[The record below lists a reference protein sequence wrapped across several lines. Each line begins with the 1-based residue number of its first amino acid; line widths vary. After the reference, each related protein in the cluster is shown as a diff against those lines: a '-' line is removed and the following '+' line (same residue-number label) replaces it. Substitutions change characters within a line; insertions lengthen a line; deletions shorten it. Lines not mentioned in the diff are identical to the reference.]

1 MKLKCLGS
9 SSSGNCYILE
19 NDFEAL
25 VIEAG
30 IPFMTVKKAL
40 DFNINKIVGVLV
52 SHQHLDH
59 AKYSA
64 EYEKAGI
71 PVFRPYESDME
82 RQVRTYGEFVI
93 KSFPLVHDVP
103 CCGFLI
109 RHPETGKVLYARL
122 YSMLDL
128 DRVREY
134 MVEVHAQVPEF
145 RYGRY
150 MDHENFL
157 IALQSK
163 FIPNDDRERL
173 LRFTGT
179 VENGT
184 VAQYGD
190 DGVTQKATIK
200 TGIASKGEAIVPNPV
215 RLRPFRTFIEVE
227 QPESAF
233 VFRMR
238 QDGDD
243 GVECAIFEADGGAWK
258 NAAMKNIKEYLQFEL
273 SDLPQFTVIS

>member
-1 MKLKCLGS
+1 M
-9 SSSGNCYILE
+9 I
-19 NDFEAL
+19 
-25 VIEAG
+25 
-30 IPFMTVKKAL
+30 KKAL
-40 DFNINKIVGVLV
+40 EYIVGLKAPEVLEINGET
-52 SHQHLDH
+52 
-59 AKYSA
+59 YSDKGLHRICHNPKA
-64 EYEKAGI
+64 QAIELTTLTSLVEYIRAGI
-71 PVFRPYESDME
+71 DTMDDKM
-82 RQVRTYGEFVI
+82 I
-93 KSFPLVHDVP
+93 VHVSS
-103 CCGFLI
+103 
-109 RHPETGKVLYARL
+109 PECVRL

-134 MVEVHAQVPEF
+134 IVEVSAQIPEF
-145 RYGRY
+145 RYGGY
-150 MDHENFL
+150 MDHESFL

-163 FIPNDDRERL
+163 FIPNDDRDL
-173 LRFTGT
+173 LMRFTGT

-200 TGIASKGEAIVPNPV
+200 TGIASKGEAVVPNPV
-215 RLRPFRTFIEVE
+215 KLRPFRTFIEVE

-238 QDGDD
+238 QDSDD

-273 SDLPQFTVIS
+273 GDLPQFTVIS

>member
-1 MKLKCLGS
+1 M
-9 SSSGNCYILE
+9 I
-19 NDFEAL
+19 
-25 VIEAG
+25 
-30 IPFMTVKKAL
+30 KKAL
-40 DFNINKIVGVLV
+40 EYIVGMSEPQVLEINGET
-52 SHQHLDH
+52 
-59 AKYSA
+59 YSDKGLHRICHNPKA
-64 EYEKAGI
+64 QSIELTTLTSLVEYIKAGI
-71 PVFRPYESDME
+71 DTMDGKMIIHVS
-82 RQVRTYGEFVI
+82 
-93 KSFPLVHDVP
+93 S
-103 CCGFLI
+103 
-109 RHPETGKVLYARL
+109 PECVRL

-134 MVEVHAQVPEF
+134 LVEVNAQIPEF

-150 MDHENFL
+150 MDHESFL

-163 FIPNDDRERL
+163 FIPNDDREL
-173 LRFTGT
+173 LLKFTGT

-184 VAQYGD
+184 VSQYGD

-200 TGIASKGEAIVPNPV
+200 TGIASKGEAVVPNPV
-215 RLRPFRTFIEVE
+215 RLRPFRTFVEVE

-238 QDGDD
+238 EDGGS
-243 GVECAIFEADGGAWK
+243 GVECAVFEADGGAWK